1 MQPPEGS
8 VPQSSSAS
16 PSHSQPH
23 YIQNSHME
31 YEGVNQVAVLDGE
44 VVEDERMADDNQ
56 EKRIDFYGQR
66 TGEQIESF
74 EDRYE
79 SILMQGADHGM
90 QPSTKQVAAPDMS
103 KNILLGQD
111 QFEMNLLKN
120 GYQIAGANPNAIHKG
135 KEHSRSGAKQENF
148 IKTGKQNF
156 KEINQKL
163 AEQREQASAA

>member
-23 YIQNSHME
+23 YIHNSHME
-31 YEGVNQVAVLDGE
+31 HEGANQAVLDGE
-44 VVEDERMADDNQ
+44 VAEDDRMADDNQ

-66 TGEQIESF
+66 AGEQIESF

-79 SILMQGADHGM
+79 SILMHGADNGM
-90 QPSTKQVAAPDMS
+90 LPSTKHVALGMS

-163 AEQREQASAA
+163 AE

>member
-1 MQPPEGS
+1 
-8 VPQSSSAS
+8 
-16 PSHSQPH
+16 
-23 YIQNSHME
+23 
-31 YEGVNQVAVLDGE
+31 
-44 VVEDERMADDNQ
+44 
-56 EKRIDFYGQR
+56 
-66 TGEQIESF
+66 
-74 EDRYE
+74 
-79 SILMQGADHGM
+79 MQGADHGM

>member
-1 MQPPEGS
+1 
-8 VPQSSSAS
+8 
-16 PSHSQPH
+16 
-23 YIQNSHME
+23 
-31 YEGVNQVAVLDGE
+31 
-44 VVEDERMADDNQ
+44 
-56 EKRIDFYGQR
+56 
-66 TGEQIESF
+66 
-74 EDRYE
+74 
-79 SILMQGADHGM
+79 
-90 QPSTKQVAAPDMS
+90 MS

-163 AEQREQASAA
+163 AE